1 MKFAYL
7 GSGSKGNAAVVS
19 GGDTHVLLDCGFRA
33 SEAERRLE
41 ALGLRADQL
50 SAIVVTHEHGDH
62 IAGVDVLARRNK
74 VPVFLTRGTYRS
86 GRLKAGVEAHM
97 ICAHS
102 PFAVR
107 ELQITP
113 YPVPHDAREP
123 CQYTFSDGVHKLG
136 VLSDTGR
143 ITQHITETLADC
155 DALALEFNHDA
166 AMLAR
171 GPYPPQL
178 KARVGGGLG
187 HLSNDQAAGLLRSL
201 GAGKLQHVVLAHL
214 SEQNNCPDL
223 ARNAAAQALD
233 CTPDWIQLADQHT
246 GLGWRTL
253 KAQT

>member
-19 GGDTHVLLDCGFRA
+19 SGDTHVLLDCGFRA
-33 SEAERRLE
+33 GEAERRLE
-41 ALGLRADQL
+41 ALGLRSDAL

-62 IAGVDVLARRNK
+62 IAGVDVLARRNR
-74 VPVFLTRGTYRS
+74 VPVYLSHGTHRS
-86 GRLKAGVEAHM
+86 GRLKAGVDARL

-102 PFAVR
+102 SFAVGN
-107 ELQITP
+107 LQITP

-123 CQYTFSDGVHKLG
+123 CQYTFSDGAWKLG
-136 VLSDTGR
+136 VLSDAGH
-143 ITQHITETLADC
+143 ITQHITDTLADC
-155 DALALEFNHDA
+155 DALALEFNHDS

-187 HLSNDQAAGLLRSL
+187 HLSNLQAAGLLQTL

-214 SEQNNCPDL
+214 SEQNNRPEL
-223 ARNAAAQALD
+223 ARDAAAQALG
-233 CTPDWIQLADQHT
+233 CTSDWIHIADQHE

-253 KAQT
+253 KAQR

>member
-19 GGDTHVLLDCGFRA
+19 SGDTHVLLDCGFSA

-41 ALGLRADQL
+41 RLGLRADAL

-62 IAGVDVLARRNK
+62 IAGVDVLARRND
-74 VPVFLTRGTYRS
+74 VPVFLTHGTYGI
-86 GRLKAGVEAHM
+86 GRLNQSVDAQL

-102 PFAVR
+102 PFAVGD
-107 ELQITP
+107 LQITP

-123 CQYTFSDGVHKLG
+123 CQYTFTDGAYKLG

-143 ITQHITETLADC
+143 ITKHITETLADC
-155 DALALEFNHDA
+155 DALALEFNHDS
-166 AMLAR
+166 AMLAS
-171 GPYPPQL
+171 GPFPPQL

-187 HLSNDQAAGLLRSL
+187 HLSNTQAAGLLSTL

-223 ARNAAAQALD
+223 ARDCAAQALG
-233 CTPDWIQLADQHT
+233 CTPDWIQLADQHA

-253 KAQT
+253 QAQA

>member
-1 MKFAYL
+1 MRFAYL

-19 GGDTHVLLDCGFRA
+19 SGDTHVLLDCGFRA
-33 SEAERRLE
+33 SEAERRL
-41 ALGLRADQL
+41 AVLGLQADQL

-62 IAGVDVLARRNK
+62 IAGVDVLARRNR
-74 VPVFLTRGTYRS
+74 VPVFLTSGTFRS
-86 GRLKAGVEAHM
+86 GRLKDGVDAQL

-102 PFAVR
+102 VFAVGD
-107 ELQITP
+107 LQVTP

-123 CQYTFSDGVHKLG
+123 CQYAFSDGAYKLG

-143 ITQHITETLADC
+143 ITQHIVETLSDC
-155 DALALEFNHDA
+155 DALALEFNHDT
-166 AMLAR
+166 AMLAA

-187 HLSNDQAAGLLRSL
+187 HLSNAQAAGLLQTL

-233 CTPDWIQLADQHT
+233 CTPDWIHIADQQK

-253 KAQT
+253 KATL